1 MNKISLLTTDIEN
14 KIKKIVDLQSQL
26 KKGNNHLIQEVHALK
41 NIIEDQKVIIE
52 NLEKKLKILKIAK
65 TLEIGKDN
73 QQAKLKIN
81 ELVREIDK
89 CIALLNN

>member
-1 MNKISLLTTDIEN
+1 MNKISLLTKDIEN

-26 KKGNNHLIQEVHALK
+26 KKENNHLIQEVHDLK
-41 NIIEDQKVIIE
+41 KIVENQNVIIG
-52 NLEKKLKILKIAK
+52 NLENNLKILKIAK
-65 TLEIGKDN
+65 TLNKGKDN

-81 ELVREIDK
+81 ELVREIEK

>member
-1 MNKISLLTTDIEN
+1 MNKISLLTKDIEN

-26 KKGNNHLIQEVHALK
+26 KKENNHLIQEVHDLK
-41 NIIEDQKVIIE
+41 KIVENQNVIIG
-52 NLEKKLKILKIAK
+52 NLENNLKILKIAK

>member
-1 MNKISLLTTDIEN
+1 MNKISLLTKDIEN

-26 KKGNNHLIQEVHALK
+26 KKENNHLIQEVHALK

>member
-52 NLEKKLKILKIAK
+52 N
-65 TLEIGKDN
+65 
-73 QQAKLKIN
+73 
-81 ELVREIDK
+81 
-89 CIALLNN
+89 

>member
-1 MNKISLLTTDIEN
+1 MNKISLLTKDIEN

-26 KKGNNHLIQEVHALK
+26 KKENNHLIQEVHDLK
-41 NIIEDQKVIIE
+41 KIVENQNVIIG
-52 NLEKKLKILKIAK
+52 NLENNLKILKIAK
-65 TLEIGKDN
+65 TLNKGKDN

>member
-26 KKGNNHLIQEVHALK
+26 KKENNHLIQEVHDLK
-41 NIIEDQKVIIE
+41 KIVENQNVIIG
-52 NLEKKLKILKIAK
+52 NLENNLKILKIAK
-65 TLEIGKDN
+65 TLNKGKDN

-81 ELVREIDK
+81 ELVREIEK

>member
-1 MNKISLLTTDIEN
+1 MNKISLLTKDIEN

-26 KKGNNHLIQEVHALK
+26 KKENNHLIQEVHDLK
-41 NIIEDQKVIIE
+41 KIVENQNVIIE
-52 NLEKKLKILKIAK
+52 NLEKKLKILKIVK
-65 TLEIGKDN
+65 TLEKGKDN

>member
-1 MNKISLLTTDIEN
+1 MNKISLLTKDIEN

-26 KKGNNHLIQEVHALK
+26 KKENNHLIQEVHDLK
-41 NIIEDQKVIIE
+41 KIVENQNVIIE